1 MNCQRFEDVVNDIA
15 REQILDVSVR
25 DEALTHSSD
34 CEPCA
39 LRLEAELAMTLRLRS
54 FAGSFESIGAPARV
68 EAQLLA
74 AFDNG
79 SAVRSQPVVVS
90 RPQYWPRYSL
100 AAIAAL
106 LLIVFGFAVFRARQA
121 APVKEDPGDL
131 TASKAGAPLTPVSD
145 PLPPTTGDNPTS
157 SPVSQKRPSTV
168 RHNRAGATSIT
179 NQAKPKGPNG
189 NSEIATDFM
198 PVTYG
203 GVSNLADGGRMV
215 RVELPRSAMA
225 SFGLPVNMD
234 RANERVKADVLLGV
248 DGLAHAIRFVR

>member
-1 MNCQRFEDVVNDIA
+1 MNCQRFEDIVNDIA
-15 REQILDVSVR
+15 REQILDVNVR
-25 DEALTHSSD
+25 SEALAHSRE
-34 CEPCA
+34 CEQCA
-39 LRLEAELAMTLRLRS
+39 LRLEDESAITLRLRN

-68 EAQLLA
+68 ETQLLA
-74 AFDNG
+74 AFG
-79 SAVRSQPVVVS
+79 ERPPVTLPPAVRSRQ
-90 RPQYWPRYSL
+90 QYWI

-106 LLIVFGFAVFRARQA
+106 LLVVFTFVVFRSRQTAPVNENAHGPLAVKMA
-121 APVKEDPGDL
+121 APV
-131 TASKAGAPLTPVSD
+131 
-145 PLPPTTGDNPTS
+145 NPIS
-157 SPVSQKRPSTV
+157 SPVASAIGHEDHTQPSVPRKQTSTV
-168 RHNRAGATSIT
+168 RHNRPSATPIT
-179 NQAKPKGPNG
+179 KQSKPTG

-203 GVSNLADGGRMV
+203 GAANLADGGRMV